1 MNQYLNLLQWIIPIA
16 LVLLGWFVGGIFEKA
31 LFKKLQQ
38 FFDKKP
44 FTGNE
49 LILQALHK
57 MPSLWLF
64 LAGLYGAAL
73 TLPIAPKVTGIF
85 VKILTAISLYT
96 VTLLVARI
104 ASGLMTLYSQRIE
117 GLSASLLSN
126 LVKIAVV
133 TFGILIILQSLEISI
148 TPILATLGI
157 SGLVVGLA
165 FQDTLSNLFAGL
177 HLIIS
182 RQVRT
187 GDYVKLAT
195 SEEGYVTDINWRNTA
210 IREISNNIII
220 VPNNKLASAIFKNF
234 HLPAREITI
243 QIPVGVS
250 YDSDLEEVERVT
262 IEVAREV
269 MQTVPGGVPEFEPFL
284 RFQEFTDIHISFAVF
299 LRVMEFLDQRL
310 VKHEFIKK
318 LHKRYREEGIE
329 IPYPSQ
335 NVYVKKAEGRRQKGK
350 IGTAL

>member
-1 MNQYLNLLQWIIPIA
+1 MNQYLKLLQWIIPIA
-16 LVLLGWFVGGIFEKA
+16 LILIGWFVGGMVEKA
-31 LFKKLQQ
+31 FFKRLRQ
-38 FFDKKP
+38 FIDKNP
-44 FTGNE
+44 FIGNE
-49 LILQALHK
+49 LILKALDR
-57 MPSLWLF
+57 MPSFWLF

-73 TLPIAPKVTGIF
+73 TLPIAPTVAGIF
-85 VKILTAISLYT
+85 VKILTAIFLYT
-96 VTLLVARI
+96 VTLII
-104 ASGLMTLYSQRIE
+104 AKIAAGLMTLYSQRIE

-126 LVKIAVV
+126 LVKIAVT
-133 TFGILIILQSLEISI
+133 TFGILIILQFLEISI

-187 GDYVKLAT
+187 GDYVRLAT
-195 SEEGYVTDINWRNTA
+195 GEEGYVTDINWRNTA
-210 IREISNNIII
+210 IKEISNNIII

-243 QIPVGVS
+243 QVPVGVS

-269 MQTVPGGVPEFEPFL
+269 MQTVTGGVPDFEPFI
-284 RFQEFTDIHISFAVF
+284 RFQEFNDFHISFVVF

-335 NVYVKKAEGRRQKGK
+335 NLYLKQDLRKESFNSHS
-350 IGTAL
+350 